1 MMAWPDYSIAEK
13 TTCINNK
20 KTAKGF
26 FACLSLSSGQL
37 LSYLMLLGAMA
48 FSTASYGYHPKAG
61 TTDYTHYPQ
70 GGGLFVTAAFG
81 PDDRL
86 WRVVPEKWHVYVDYS
101 TDLGKTFSAP
111 VRINRESQRIKVSG
125 ENRPGIAVDRS
136 GRVSVIYAAE
146 GTQPIALYFSAS
158 SDNGRSF
165 STPKPLSDKASEA
178 NSFQGRL
185 VLDASGQ
192 AHIFWLD
199 ERDRTDWRQ
208 PGNAIYYTTVDGQGS
223 LDFINRKLSDTLCEC
238 CRLAAAID
246 NNGQPV
252 VFARLIYPGGIRDH
266 GLLRTRVDGKEP
278 LSWRVTFDQ
287 WEIKG
292 CPEHGPAISISDDG
306 RYHIAWF
313 TQGSVRQG
321 LFYAYSSD
329 RGQSFSDPLPFGTPE
344 KLPSHPDIMARGKRV
359 ILTWTEYDGAKTQ
372 LLVMQSTDGGQT
384 WLPARSIAES
394 ANRSDFPFLLSS
406 AQGNFVSWNSKSEGY
421 RLIPLD

>member
-178 NSFQGRL
+178 
-185 VLDASGQ
+185 
-192 AHIFWLD
+192 
-199 ERDRTDWRQ
+199 
-208 PGNAIYYTTVDGQGS
+208 
-223 LDFINRKLSDTLCEC
+223 
-238 CRLAAAID
+238 
-246 NNGQPV
+246 
-252 VFARLIYPGGIRDH
+252 
-266 GLLRTRVDGKEP
+266 
-278 LSWRVTFDQ
+278 
-287 WEIKG
+287 
-292 CPEHGPAISISDDG
+292 
-306 RYHIAWF
+306 
-313 TQGSVRQG
+313 
-321 LFYAYSSD
+321 
-329 RGQSFSDPLPFGTPE
+329 
-344 KLPSHPDIMARGKRV
+344 
-359 ILTWTEYDGAKTQ
+359 
-372 LLVMQSTDGGQT
+372 
-384 WLPARSIAES
+384 
-394 ANRSDFPFLLSS
+394 
-406 AQGNFVSWNSKSEGY
+406 
-421 RLIPLD
+421 